1 MKKDRNCMGN
11 NMGVQMYPT
20 AMPIMPMPQAYPT
33 VYPTSYQGNYGNYGN
48 NDTQYTFL
56 QQQINMLEERVNKLE
71 GKANNN
77 YSNKYNDSNY
87 YML

>member
-1 MKKDRNCMGN
+1 MKKDRNCMGG
-11 NMGVQMYPT
+11 NMGAQMYPVGMPMMPMPQTYPNMYPT
-20 AMPIMPMPQAYPT
+20 AYQNNNYNSIDQQLNIM
-33 VYPTSYQGNYGNYGN
+33 
-48 NDTQYTFL
+48 

-71 GKANNN
+71 GKNTTN

>member
-11 NMGVQMYPT
+11 NMGIPMYQQ
-20 AMPIMPMPQAYPT
+20 AMPVMPMPQAFPTTYPT
-33 VYPTSYQGNYGNYGN
+33 AYQNNYSNVEQQL
-48 NDTQYTFL
+48 TL
-56 QQQINMLEERVNKLE
+56 IQQQINMLEDRVNKLE
-71 GKANNN
+71 GKNNTN

>member
-11 NMGVQMYPT
+11 NIGIPMYQQAIP
-20 AMPIMPMPQAYPT
+20 AMPMPQAFPTTYP
-33 VYPTSYQGNYGNYGN
+33 VYQSNYSGVEQQL
-48 NDTQYTFL
+48 TL
-56 QQQINMLEERVNKLE
+56 MQQQINMLENRVNKLE
-71 GKANNN
+71 GKNNTN